1 MNFLHNLDYLLHINK
16 MSRAELARTIGIAPS
31 TINAWYTK
39 DYKGITLKN
48 LVKLSNCF
56 EVTIE
61 DGVYT
66 REQYFKRVNIL
77 TEERDALQTNLE
89 ALSAISEDKSE
100 SVRSAVPILEKCIE
114 QYYNLSILDRNKV
127 LKSIIE
133 RIEYTRTDPTRRA
146 PFNLKIYLKI

>member
-48 LVKLSNCF
+48 LVKLSKCF

-61 DGVYT
+61 DL
-66 REQYFKRVNIL
+66 VNGDI
-77 TEERDALQTNLE
+77 N
-89 ALSAISEDKSE
+89 ALSFTSENYTESELKAIKDFSDYIK
-100 SVRSAVPILEKCIE
+100 RSRDNE
-114 QYYNLSILDRNKV
+114 
-127 LKSIIE
+127 
-133 RIEYTRTDPTRRA
+133 
-146 PFNLKIYLKI
+146 

>member
-56 EVTIE
+56 EITIE
-61 DGVYT
+61 DL
-66 REQYFKRVNIL
+66 VNGDI
-77 TEERDALQTNLE
+77 N
-89 ALSAISEDKSE
+89 ALSFTSENYTESELKAIKDFSDYIK
-100 SVRSAVPILEKCIE
+100 RSRDNE
-114 QYYNLSILDRNKV
+114 
-127 LKSIIE
+127 
-133 RIEYTRTDPTRRA
+133 
-146 PFNLKIYLKI
+146 

>member
-56 EVTIE
+56 EITIE
-61 DGVYT
+61 ELVNGDMRSLNFTIENYT
-66 REQYFKRVNIL
+66 DSELKAIKDFSDYLKRSRVN
-77 TEERDALQTNLE
+77 D
-89 ALSAISEDKSE
+89 
-100 SVRSAVPILEKCIE
+100 
-114 QYYNLSILDRNKV
+114 
-127 LKSIIE
+127 
-133 RIEYTRTDPTRRA
+133 
-146 PFNLKIYLKI
+146 